1 MVQVFRLWWK
11 MGRKCCMARSSC
23 CVCLGVVSRLG
34 LVGLF
39 LLKPH
44 PQGRKAFFPSTFEGV
59 ADPIPSQVRS
69 WRRARACV
77 IVEWETWPSFHQGG
91 PWGLPFHLGRLRWP
105 SAQTLHCSEHHWQV
119 CFSSSSVWK
128 ETHHLNTSFPRNYTE
143 INN

>member
-1 MVQVFRLWWK
+1 

-44 PQGRKAFFPSTFEGV
+44 LQGRKAFFPSTFEGV
-59 ADPIPSQVRS
+59 VADPIRSQIRS

-91 PWGLPFHLGRLRWP
+91 LRGACPSIWEDFDDYQPRLCTVQSITGR
-105 SAQTLHCSEHHWQV
+105 
-119 CFSSSSVWK
+119 SVSVHPVF
-128 ETHHLNTSFPRNYTE
+128 ERSPPPEY
-143 INN
+143 